1 MQYDTTKL
9 LKPSFLL
16 VCLTVLSSMQASSVA
31 PTNLTPNAA
40 RLYDANLID
49 KVIEKAYSYHKPKTP
64 YRWGGEAYSGIDC
77 SGLTHLSFRAA
88 GITIPR
94 NSAMQAAY
102 SEGTYVP
109 RDQLRRGDLIFFDSN
124 KDGYVDH
131 VGLVISGKGANV
143 RFIHSSSTNR
153 GVAINR
159 LSESHWR
166 GKYKSDVGKRMFRGS
181 GNSDYEAEPAFK
193 PIVYARPEDV
203 PGRYPQTAL
212 RNLRARDIDELS
224 NRELKI
230 MKNEVYARHGY
241 VFHVN
246 PAMVKH
252 FARQSWYKRSR
263 KTTKDAGFLFVHAL
277 NDHEQFNVLLLQ
289 KWLETKDDNRELF

>member
-1 MQYDTTKL
+1 MQYDTTYYL
-9 LKPSFLL
+9 RASLVL
-16 VCLTVLSSMQASSVA
+16 VCLAVCSSMQAKPLA
-31 PTNLTPNAA
+31 PTTLNPNAG
-40 RLYDANLID
+40 RLYKASLID
-49 KVIEKAYSYHKPKTP
+49 KVIDKAFTYYKPKTP
-64 YRWGGEAYSGIDC
+64 YRWGGESYSGIDC

-88 GITIPR
+88 GISIPR

-102 SEGTYVP
+102 HEGTYVP
-109 RDQLRRGDLIFFDSN
+109 RDQLRRGDLVFFDSN

-166 GKYKSDVGKRMFRGS
+166 SKYKSDSGKRMFRGTAS
-181 GNSDYEAEPAFK
+181 EGNEYEYK

-212 RNLRARDIDELS
+212 RKLNARDLDEKS

-230 MKNEVYARHGY
+230 MKNEIYARHGY

-246 PAMVKH
+246 PAMVRYFDK
-252 FARQSWYKRSR
+252 QSWYKKVPKS
-263 KTTKDAGFLFVHAL
+263 TQDAGFLFSHSL
-277 NDHEQFNVLLLQ
+277 NENERFNVLLLQ
-289 KWLETKDDNRELF
+289 KWLETKESQSRGRLL